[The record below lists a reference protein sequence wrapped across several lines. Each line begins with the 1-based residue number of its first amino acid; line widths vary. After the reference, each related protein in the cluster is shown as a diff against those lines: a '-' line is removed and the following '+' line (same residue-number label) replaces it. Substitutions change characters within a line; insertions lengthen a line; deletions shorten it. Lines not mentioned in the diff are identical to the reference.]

1 MKETPLISVVMPV
14 YNAEKYLV
22 EAIDSI
28 LEQTYKNFEF
38 LIIND
43 GSTDSSSIIIDT
55 YAKQD
60 SRIIHVRNQNQGISL
75 SLNHGITLAKG
86 KYIARMDADDI
97 SLADRFEEQIK
108 FMEKNQNIGVC
119 GTWVDLI
126 GEIRAG
132 EYKRHP
138 VSDEELKVRLL
149 FSVCFVHPSVIIR
162 RELLIRTNNFYD
174 PNYTSAQDYELWSR
188 LKDCT
193 QFANIPKTLMKYRV
207 LSNSVSALANNSKTD
222 KRYNLISD
230 ISNRVLSTL
239 GILTTAAESKRHY
252 KLGLNSRLRGG
263 DYCLE
268 TLSDY
273 FERIMAANKKSRQFN
288 EGYLN
293 GYLAEKYAYAVIFK
307 FKKSFKNSK
316 YLFSLFFITGFV
328 EIIKAMILKNFNRIK
343 MTGSKV
349 N

>member
-1 MKETPLISVVMPV
+1 MPV
-14 YNAEKYLV
+14 YNAEKYLI

-28 LEQTYKNFEF
+28 LLQTYTNFEF
-38 LIIND
+38 IIIND
-43 GSTDSSSIIIDT
+43 GSTDASANIINS
-55 YAKQD
+55 YANSD
-60 SRIIHVRNQNQGISL
+60 PRVIHVENDNQGISL
-75 SLNHGITLAKG
+75 SLNHGIKIARG
-86 KYIARMDADDI
+86 EYIARMDADDI
-97 SLADRFEEQIK
+97 SLPDRFKEQIK
-108 FMEKNQNIGVC
+108 FMEDNKDIGVC

-126 GEIRAG
+126 GDIRDG

-138 VSDEELKVRLL
+138 TSDEELKVRLL

-188 LKDCT
+188 LKNCT

-207 LSNSVSALANNSKTD
+207 LSDSVSALANNSKTD
-222 KRYNLISD
+222 KRYNLISG
-230 ISNRVLSTL
+230 ISNRILSTL
-239 GILTTAAESKRHY
+239 GIITTATESKRHY

-293 GYLAEKYAYAVIFK
+293 GYLAEKYAYALIFK
-307 FKKSFKNSK
+307 ALNDGRFSIKKISTSFFLRGLGLALTNQVNRKLSSLIF
-316 YLFSLFFITGFV
+316 YLRSIY
-328 EIIKAMILKNFNRIK
+328 K
-343 MTGSKV
+343 
-349 N
+349 